1 LVFFIVGE
9 EEEEEGEEEEV
20 YLLWNRWFWSF
31 NWDFL
36 PIKN

>member
-1 LVFFIVGE
+1 LVFFIVG
-9 EEEEEGEEEEV
+9 EEEGEEEEV